1 MNEPEIHD
9 AANLFPMLAPD
20 ELQALAEDIAK
31 HGQRDPIDLYEG
43 KILDGRNRWKACGY
57 AGVEPATRTL
67 TAEDIGGSPTDYV
80 LSKNLHRR
88 HLNPAQRAA
97 LAVEIRGL
105 FAAESHERESA
116 GKSAD
121 GAAGGR
127 GRKKNPGTGSV
138 PGFSAERDQAK
149 RSATKAAKA
158 AGAGRDAT
166 NRMAAV
172 HAKTPE
178 VMAAVKTGEVKTV
191 EDARRLADMP
201 DEERAEALD
210 AVRSGAAV
218 KDAIAAASKPG
229 DDPLHRF
236 LFLRGHSDRLVR
248 HLRDAE
254 REWKAVVKA
263 AEAYHAERGSVPVGQ
278 ALFRELRGYFEGPT
292 SHTGTMI
299 YAAKRLTPYSV
310 CGKCDGAG
318 CVHCDGGGWIGEIE
332 AMRAQK
338 DASSIAAARQ
348 GSK

>member
-1 MNEPEIHD
+1 MELPLNEPEIHD

-20 ELQALAEDIAK
+20 ELQALADDIAR

-43 KILDGRNRWKACGY
+43 KILDGRNRWKACGF

-67 TAEDIGGSPTDYV
+67 TAADVGESPTAYV
-80 LSKNLHRR
+80 LSKNLRRR

-97 LAVEIRGL
+97 LAVEIEDL
-105 FAAESHERESA
+105 FAAEARERQAAAGRTTAA
-116 GKSAD
+116 GKQL
-121 GAAGGR
+121 GG
-127 GRKKNPGTGSV
+127 KV
-138 PGFSAERDQAK
+138 PPSEKAK
-149 RSATKAAKA
+149 RDESKRATSQAAKA
-158 AGAGRDAT
+158 AGAGQKAT
-166 NRMAAV
+166 NKTRAV
-172 HAKTPE
+172 RAKAPE
-178 VMAAVKTGEVKTV
+178 VIEAVKAGEVKTV

-263 AEAYHAERGSVPVGQ
+263 AEAYHAERGSVPIGQ
-278 ALFRELRGYFEGPT
+278 ALFRELRGYFDGPT

-318 CVHCDGGGWIGEIE
+318 CVHCDGGGWIGETE
-332 AMRAQK
+332 AMQAQK

>member
-43 KILDGRNRWKACGY
+43 KILDGRNRWSACGF
-57 AGVEPATRTL
+57 AGVEPRTRTL

-88 HLNPAQRAA
+88 HLNPAQRAV
-97 LAVEIRGL
+97 LAVEVADL
-105 FAAESHERESA
+105 FASEARARQAEAGRATAA
-116 GKSAD
+116 GKQLGVNSTPSE
-121 GAAGGR
+121 
-127 GRKKNPGTGSV
+127 K
-138 PGFSAERDQAK
+138 AK
-149 RSATKAAKA
+149 RDESKRTTAKAAKA
-158 AGAGRDAT
+158 TGAGHSAT
-166 NRMAAV
+166 K
-172 HAKTPE
+172 KTASVRKKAPE

-218 KDAIAAASKPG
+218 KDAIAAASKPN
-229 DDPLHRF
+229 DADPLHRF

-248 HLRDAE
+248 HLRDVE
-254 REWKAVVKA
+254 REWKAMDAALKA
-263 AEAYHAERGSVPVGQ
+263 AHATGGSVPIGQ
-278 ALFRELRGYFEGPT
+278 TLFRELRGYFEGPT

-332 AMRAQK
+332 AMQAQK

-348 GSK
+348 GSR